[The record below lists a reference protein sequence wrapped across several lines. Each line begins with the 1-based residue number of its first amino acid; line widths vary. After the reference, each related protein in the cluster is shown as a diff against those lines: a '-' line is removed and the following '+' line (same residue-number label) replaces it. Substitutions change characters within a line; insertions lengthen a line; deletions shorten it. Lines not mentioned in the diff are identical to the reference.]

1 MRNER
6 SKRVPHQGVRAAVL
20 LTLGYT
26 AYYFCRT
33 NFSVGRPS
41 QVAELAAQ
49 GWSAADATGVLGR
62 IATVGV
68 IVGICGKFLAGSVV
82 GRIGARRAFLLGM
95 LGSVLAT
102 VAFGFSRGV
111 WALGAC
117 WAANRLVQTLGWP
130 SAVRL
135 IGGWFP
141 AGRHGR
147 VLGLVSLSWLFG
159 DALSR
164 AGQARLLSL
173 GWEWRPVFF
182 ASAAALALVGL
193 LCLVG
198 LREAPS
204 ASADVSSADEAPA
217 PEVSPRE
224 IFKTPA
230 FALVCVSAFSFTLV
244 NVTLSEW
251 LPLYFVRAG
260 MSPGSAALAS
270 GLFPLG
276 GGVGAVA
283 FGFTS
288 DRVDT
293 GGRQRLLIAGLLLA
307 ALCLGGFLL
316 APGAALAGGLV
327 FLAGLVTGGPYAYAV
342 GAAALDL
349 GDRKHAATLNGVIDG
364 VGYLGAILA
373 GEAMARLAGALGWNG
388 ALAALALVCLLGAG
402 VAAFL
407 SRRPTSP
414 RR

>member
-1 MRNER
+1 MGEQH
-6 SKRVPHQGVRAAVL
+6 KGVRAAIL

-41 QVAELAAQ
+41 QVAELVGQ
-49 GWSAADATGVLGR
+49 GWSQESATIVLGR

-68 IVGICGKFLAGSVV
+68 IFGICGKFLVGSVV
-82 GRIGARRAFLLGM
+82 GKIGARKAFLLGL
-95 LGSVLAT
+95 LGAALAT
-102 VAFGFSRGV
+102 AAFGLSRGV
-111 WALGAC
+111 WAFGAC

-141 AGRHGR
+141 AGKHGR
-147 VLGLVSLSWLFG
+147 VLGFVSLSWLFG
-159 DALSR
+159 DALAR
-164 AGQARLLSL
+164 AGQARLLAL
-173 GWEWRPVFF
+173 NWDWRGVFF
-182 ASAAALALVGL
+182 ASAGALAIVAV
-193 LCLVG
+193 LCLLG

-204 ASADVSSADEAPA
+204 TPSETTKLDEIPA
-217 PEVSPRE
+217 PEPSSPRE

-230 FALVCVSAFSFTLV
+230 FVLVCVAAFSLTLV

-260 MSPGSAALAS
+260 MAPGSAALAS

-276 GGVGAVA
+276 GGVGAVT
-283 FGFTS
+283 FGFLS
-288 DRVDT
+288 DRVEA
-293 GGRQRLLIAGLLLA
+293 GGRQRLLIGGLLLA

-316 APGAALAGGLV
+316 APGATLAGGLV
-327 FLAGLVTGGPYAYAV
+327 FLAGLATGGPYAYAV

-364 VGYLGAILA
+364 IGYLGAILA

-388 ALAALALVCLLGAG
+388 ALSALALVCLLGAG
-402 VAAFL
+402 VAAAL
-407 SRRPTSP
+407 SKRPTG
-414 RR
+414 

>member
-6 SKRVPHQGVRAAVL
+6 SKRVPHQGLRAALL

-41 QVAELAAQ
+41 QVAELVAQ
-49 GWSAADATGVLGR
+49 GWSASDATVALGR

-68 IVGICGKFLAGSVV
+68 MIGIGGKFLAGSVV
-82 GRIGARRAFLLGM
+82 QKIGARGAFLLGM
-95 LGSVLAT
+95 LGSILAT
-102 VAFGFSRGV
+102 VAFGMSRG
-111 WALGAC
+111 ALAFGAC

-141 AGRHGR
+141 SNRHGR

-159 DALSR
+159 DAHSR
-164 AGQARLLSL
+164 AGQARLLAL
-173 GWEWRPVFF
+173 GWGWRPLFF
-182 ASAAALALVGL
+182 ASAGGLALVGL
-193 LCLVG
+193 LCLLF
-198 LREAPS
+198 LRN
-204 ASADVSSADEAPA
+204 ASSGPEEETKREEAPA
-217 PEVSPRE
+217 PRE
-224 IFKTPA
+224 IFRTPA
-230 FALVCVSAFSFTLV
+230 FALVCVGAFAFTLV

-260 MSPGSAALAS
+260 LTEGGAALAS

-283 FGFTS
+283 FGVLS
-288 DRVDT
+288 DRVSASEK
-293 GGRQRLLIAGLLLA
+293 RKLLIVGLILA
-307 ALCLGGFLL
+307 ALTLGGFLL

-327 FLAGLVTGGPYAYAV
+327 FLCGLVTGGPYAYAV

-349 GDRKHAATLNGVIDG
+349 GEKKYAATLNGAIDG

-388 ALAALALVCLLGAG
+388 ALAALSLVCLLGAG
-402 VAAFL
+402 VAWAL
-407 SRRPTSP
+407 SRR
-414 RR
+414 